1 MRAKEATLPTLIP
14 RIAAP
19 VITALTAVLLAASAT
34 ATPPQCVDPEFN
46 TRICQR
52 PGHTQITT
60 TPSAALTD
68 PFPIMYGGFGTGL
81 RGVWNG
87 R

>member
-1 MRAKEATLPTLIP
+1 MPTLMARVAP
-14 RIAAP
+14 AVVAA
-19 VITALTAVLLAASAT
+19 LAVLLCAAPAAAS
-34 ATPPQCVDPEFN
+34 PDCIDPGPT
-46 TRICQR
+46 TRICQK

-81 RGVWNG
+81 LGVWGG

>member
-1 MRAKEATLPTLIP
+1 MPTVIA
-14 RIAAP
+14 RIAPPLVA
-19 VITALTAVLLAASAT
+19 ALAAVLLAALAT
-34 ATPPQCVDPEFN
+34 ALPECVDPGPT
-46 TRICQR
+46 TRICQK

-81 RGVWNG
+81 LGVWSG

>member
-1 MRAKEATLPTLIP
+1 MPTVIA
-14 RIAAP
+14 RIAPPFIA
-19 VITALTAVLLAASAT
+19 ALAAVLLAAPAT
-34 ATPPQCVDPEFN
+34 ASPECVDPGPT
-46 TRICQR
+46 TRICQK

-81 RGVWNG
+81 LGVWSG